1 VFLLTSAPLLYPR
14 HLPNRDQGL
23 KTAWWLV
30 RNTGHMNNEKKWQAV
45 IRRVL
50 GAVLTAIGASVVT
63 LGLCATLVVGH
74 PVIGGGPMFIKGGV
88 AAVAISLCLC
98 LAGWFADHENEK

>member
-1 VFLLTSAPLLYPR
+1 
-14 HLPNRDQGL
+14 
-23 KTAWWLV
+23 
-30 RNTGHMNNEKKWQAV
+30 MNNEKKWLAV

-50 GAVLTAIGASVVT
+50 GVVLTAIGASVVT